1 MSIFL
6 ELNERELELID
17 KGLDCL
23 ICNRDVQN
31 LSNKIKQKIKE
42 LETDTHKCS
51 YMECNLGVCKN
62 VREECYELES
72 WMDESRF
79 NCFSAK
85 EDD

>member
-31 LSNKIKQKIKE
+31 LSNKIKQIIKE
-42 LETDTHKCS
+42 LETDT
-51 YMECNLGVCKN
+51 
-62 VREECYELES
+62 RQ
-72 WMDESRF
+72 
-79 NCFSAK
+79 
-85 EDD
+85 